1 MVWGITISFFL
12 GQKYN
17 VTEFIIDH
25 RNSISFTKVGCDFY
39 ISMKR
44 PSFVTTKWICYLSAE
59 SLLMFGLFLISCPR
73 RLTFS
78 HLSFQIIQCESLKV
92 FWISEGLDPG
102 ENISKGS
109 RTSFPP
115 IRNEYIYWSFC
126 WEMCQNKHFLDLFSS
141 KNCFFVLDTLSN
153 AFPPFWNNDK

>member
-25 RNSISFTKVGCDFY
+25 RNSISFTKVSCDIY

-44 PSFVTTKWICYLSAE
+44 PSFVTTKLICYLSAE
-59 SLLMFGLFLISCPR
+59 SLLMFGSFLISCTR

-102 ENISKGS
+102 ENISKRS

-126 WEMCQNKHFLDLFSS
+126 WEMCQNKHFLDLFLS
-141 KNCFFVLDTLSN
+141 KNCFFCIRSFVKCIPSIL
-153 AFPPFWNNDK
+153 K